1 LTSAVARLL
10 AVNVGLPVD
19 PMAHHLRSRA
29 RGRAA
34 DDVVDEGSADSL
46 SAVGRGDHDGLDLAG
61 VAVVEQ
67 SREPDVG
74 EVRTA
79 LLAMTSSSPG

>member
-1 LTSAVARLL
+1 
-10 AVNVGLPVD
+10 
-19 PMAHHLRSRA
+19 
-29 RGRAA
+29 
-34 DDVVDEGSADSL
+34 VVDEGSADSL